1 MNAADR
7 LAKAVTRTKNPT
19 ALGLDT
25 LRSHLP
31 AEFTPCSESVRDVC
45 EAVEAFNIALLD
57 GLHDLIG
64 CVKVQAACYE
74 CYGVEGMKIFSNT
87 LSAARR
93 RGYVTIADAK
103 RGDIGSTAES
113 YAKAFLDPSSDF
125 AADFVTVN
133 PYFGIDGISPFV
145 HACAQYEAGMFVLV
159 KTSNPSGAQLQDLD
173 CAGDLLYERVADF
186 VSEWGSALMGDCG
199 YSSVGAVVGA
209 TWPHQHSELRKRMPH
224 TPFLVPGYGAQGASG
239 SDLTGCFDQKG
250 GGAVV
255 NASRSLLT
263 AHQKPGKSD
272 WLTAVRAEATRM
284 KEDLAANCRL

>member
-7 LAKAVTRTKNPT
+7 LANAVARTNNPT

-31 AEFTPCSESVRDVC
+31 ADFTPFSESVRDVC

-57 GLHDLIG
+57 ELHDIIG

-74 CYGVEGMKIFSNT
+74 CYGVEGMKVFSNT
-87 LSAARR
+87 LSAART

-103 RGDIGSTAES
+103 RGDIGSTAQS
-113 YAKAFLDPSSDF
+113 YAKAFLDSSSDF

-133 PYFGIDGISPFV
+133 PYFGIDGILPFV
-145 HACAQYEAGMFVLV
+145 QACAQYEAGVFILV
-159 KTSNPSGAQLQDLD
+159 KTSNPSGEQLQGLD
-173 CAGDLLYERVADF
+173 CTGTFLYERVADL
-186 VSEWGSALMGDCG
+186 VSEWGSTLVGDCG
-199 YSSVGAVVGA
+199 YSSIGAVVGA
-209 TWPHQHSELRKRMPH
+209 TWPNQHSELRKRMPF
-224 TPFLVPGYGAQGASG
+224 TPFLVPGYGAQGAAG
-239 SDLTGCFDQKG
+239 SDLAGCFDQNG
-250 GGAVV
+250 GGAIV

-263 AHQKPGKSD
+263 AHQKSDTTD
-272 WLTAVRAEATRM
+272 WLAAVRAEAVRM